1 MTFEIEPELD
11 ALVQQKMAEA
21 YAEVVDELAGPDQ
34 HELQRQA
41 ALYTRALE
49 EMDMAAPDLGDP
61 VHIVTSVPP
70 VRDLL
75 QQAHHDLAMRA
86 FMAMW
91 AGVGNQIAQA
101 SIDATDL
108 PAVRRQMVREGDAG
122 LLPRGW
128 RGPYL
133 VLGPK
138 VYVGAEHEGRISLQ
152 AVRDYSGVMG

>member
-21 YAEVVDELAGPDQ
+21 YAEVVEELAGPESVVLD
-34 HELQRQA
+34 EA
-41 ALYTRALE
+41 
-49 EMDMAAPDLGDP
+49 

-75 QQAHHDLAMRA
+75 QQAHHDIAMRS

-91 AGVGNQIAQA
+91 AGAGNQIAQA

-122 LLPRGW
+122 FLPRGW
-128 RGPYL
+128 RGPYI

-138 VYVGAEHEGRISLQ
+138 VYVGAEHGGRISLQ